1 MPSGHC
7 SALLHFFRETLTMT
21 TIDRTYDRVN
31 TSVQAKQY
39 FAGELDHAMKYF
51 KDNPSATGYLHL
63 QKCMVVWQQYC
74 QLQNDKSLHKA
85 YMSFL
90 DKAPSVELGKWG
102 NMICLLTCGLDLTA
116 DELTP

>member
-1 MPSGHC
+1 M
-7 SALLHFFRETLTMT
+7 LNT
-21 TIDRTYDRVN
+21 TDRTYDRVN

-74 QLQNDKSLHKA
+74 QLQNDRSLHKA